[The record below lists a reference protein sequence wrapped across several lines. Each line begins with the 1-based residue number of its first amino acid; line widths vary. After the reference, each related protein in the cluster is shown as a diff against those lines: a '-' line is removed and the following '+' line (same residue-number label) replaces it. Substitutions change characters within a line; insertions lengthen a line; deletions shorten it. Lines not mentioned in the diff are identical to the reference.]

1 MELAAV
7 VHAMTPFVQA
17 TYRLEDD
24 GFLALTAYEEIK
36 TLERVISTQHYP
48 NVNAVARH
56 ESIGSTSH
64 QNKCGLLT
72 PILTHQQVI

>member
-48 NVNAVARH
+48 NVNAVA
-56 ESIGSTSH
+56 
-64 QNKCGLLT
+64 
-72 PILTHQQVI
+72 